1 MNGREPFGYVVTI
14 EGPMVTLN
22 LKDAHRGHYA
32 SHRDG
37 VSPVT
42 EISGLFG
49 VDGGTRLLV
58 MRVRSL
64 SFAEPKEAHSAG
76 IGSTSIR
83 RDPLRN
89 VVAVVVGTISRSH
102 GELRFT
108 PDSLVSPTLGA
119 EAYPLSQQE
128 FACVLRTAPVDGPS
142 ISLGCETRGG
152 GSLQVGLSNLL
163 GRHVAVLGATGQGKS
178 CFTAAVLQ
186 RVLRLPSP
194 RIVVFDINGEYGD
207 ALTPHASGPGEC
219 VQTTIGGGGFKIPYY
234 ALGRHGLSRLLL
246 PSEKT
251 QRPALAFAL
260 ENLQFVRWFP
270 GDRAAGLVQSTSP
283 DLFDD
288 CRPGDATDAWNA
300 IDVLR
305 RGAGH
310 AATAWPHMGAL
321 ACLAAESHALK
332 RSKDSKG
339 TVRTE
344 RDAFHYS
351 NVAPLITRIRRCIED
366 PLFASVVDVDGG
378 LPSATP
384 LSWHAEGAAL
394 VERIFG
400 GPSSDWKLHIV
411 NLRHVAHD
419 LMPLVLGSL
428 LELFA
433 FELFRRGQTGGYP
446 TLLVLEEA
454 HHYLRQ
460 ITEQEDGTRQALAYE
475 RLAKEGRKFGL
486 GLWISTQRPAEVSTT
501 VLAQCGTW
509 VVFRLTSEVDLK
521 AVSSAGEWVDR
532 HDISRIAGLPRR
544 QALVFG
550 SSVALPVRVEAPEAN
565 PVPRS
570 ADPDFDR
577 WAAAR
582 VSPPPDPA
590 APGGTPAAIAAVA
603 TEGPADDDV
612 AS

>member
-1 MNGREPFGYVVTI
+1 
-14 EGPMVTLN
+14 MVTLN

-64 SFAEPKEAHSAG
+64 SFAEPKEAHAAG
-76 IGSTSIR
+76 VGSTSLR

-89 VVAVVVGTISRSH
+89 VVAVVAGTVMRRQ
-102 GELRFT
+102 GRLVFT

-119 EAYPLSQQE
+119 EAYPLSQDE
-128 FACVLRTAPVDGPS
+128 LACVLRTVPSEGPTLH
-142 ISLGCETRGG
+142 LGSETRGG
-152 GSLQVGLSNLL
+152 GSLMVGLSNLL

-186 RVLRLPSP
+186 QILHLESP
-194 RIVVFDINGEYGD
+194 RVIVFDINGEYVD
-207 ALTPHASGPGEC
+207 ALRPHASRQGEC
-219 VQTTIGGGGFKIPYY
+219 VCTTLGGPAGYKIPYF

-260 ENLQFVRWFP
+260 ENLRCVQWFP
-270 GDRAAGLVQSTSP
+270 GDRAAGLVSSTSSE
-283 DLFDD
+283 LFDD
-288 CRPGDATDAWNA
+288 CRPGDATGSWNA
-300 IDVLR
+300 IDALR
-305 RGAGH
+305 KGSAPP
-310 AATAWPHMGAL
+310 AATWPHMGAL
-321 ACLAAESHALK
+321 ACLVAESHALK
-332 RSKDSKG
+332 KG
-339 TVRTE
+339 MRGNATICE
-344 RDAFHYS
+344 RDSFLYS
-351 NVAPLITRIRRCIED
+351 NVAALVTRIRRCVED
-366 PLFASVVDVDGG
+366 PLFTSVVDVTGG
-378 LPSATP
+378 SPVQAGLD
-384 LSWHAEGAAL
+384 WQAEGANL
-394 VERIFG
+394 VEKFFG
-400 GPSSDWKLHIV
+400 ASDASWKLHIV
-411 NLRHVAHD
+411 DLRNVAHD

-433 FELFRRGQTGGYP
+433 FELFRRGQSGNYP

-460 ITEQEDGTRQALAYE
+460 FAEQEDGARQALAYE

-486 GLWISTQRPAEVSTT
+486 GLWISTQRPAEVSPT

-509 VVFRLTSEVDLK
+509 VVFRLTSENDLRT
-521 AVSSAGEWVDR
+521 VSSAGEWVDR
-532 HDISRIAGLPRR
+532 QELARIAGLPRR

-550 SSVALPVRVEAPEAN
+550 TSVALPVRVEAPEAN

-570 ADPDFDR
+570 VDPDFGKWGSVR
-577 WAAAR
+577 
-582 VSPPPDPA
+582 
-590 APGGTPAAIAAVA
+590 T
-603 TEGPADDDV
+603 
-612 AS
+612 

>member
-1 MNGREPFGYVVTI
+1 
-14 EGPMVTLN
+14 MVTLN

-42 EISGLFG
+42 EISGLFA

-64 SFAEPKEAHSAG
+64 SFAEPKEAHAAG
-76 IGSTSIR
+76 VGSTAIR

-89 VVAVVVGTISRSH
+89 LVAVVAGTIARRKD
-102 GELRFT
+102 ELRFT

-119 EAYPLSQQE
+119 EAYPLSQE
-128 FACVLRTAPVDGPS
+128 ELACVLRTAPSTGPTVN
-142 ISLGCETRGG
+142 LGSETRGG
-152 GSLQVGLSNLL
+152 GSLTVGLSNLL

-186 RVLRLPSP
+186 QILRMPSP
-194 RIVVFDINGEYGD
+194 RIVVFDINGEYAD
-207 ALTPHASGPGEC
+207 ALKSHAPQAGEC
-219 VQTTIGGGGFKIPYY
+219 VCTTIGGGPQGFKIPYY

-260 ENLQFVRWFP
+260 ENLHFVKWFP
-270 GDRAAGLVQSTSP
+270 NDRAAGLVQSNNP

-288 CRPGDATDAWNA
+288 CRPGDATCSWNA

-305 RGAGH
+305 KGGAH
-310 AATAWPHMGAL
+310 AATQWPHMGAL
-321 ACLAAESHALK
+321 GCLVAESHALK
-332 RSKDSKG
+332 KSTRG
-339 TVRTE
+339 GQTTCE
-344 RDAFHYS
+344 RDSFLYS
-351 NVAPLITRIRRCIED
+351 NVAALVTRIRRCVED
-366 PLFASVVDVDGG
+366 PLFTSVVEVAGG
-378 LPSATP
+378 PAIGAGLD
-384 LSWHAEGAAL
+384 WQAEGANL
-394 VERIFG
+394 VEKVFG
-400 GPSSDWKLHIV
+400 GANTPWKLHIV
-411 NLRHVAHD
+411 DLRHVAHD

-433 FELFRRGQTGGYP
+433 FELFRRGQTGSYP

-460 ITEQEDGTRQALAYE
+460 FSEQEDGNRQALAYE

-486 GLWISTQRPAEVSTT
+486 GLWVSTQRPAEVSPT

-509 VVFRLTSEVDLK
+509 VVFRLTSENDLR

-532 HDISRIAGLPRR
+532 QELSRIAGLPRQ

-550 SSVALPVRVEAPEAN
+550 TSVALPVRVEAPVAN

-570 ADPDFDR
+570 SDPDFGR
-577 WAAAR
+577 WATG
-582 VSPPPDPA
+582 SP
-590 APGGTPAAIAAVA
+590 
-603 TEGPADDDV
+603 
-612 AS
+612 